1 MFDTYPVEG
10 SYGEKGSLVT
20 IYVAT
25 NENPDAAVVPS
36 VVGYSQDI
44 AKKLIESAGFKV
56 GNVTEANSDKEKGT
70 VISQSPNGSE
80 TAEKGASVAL
90 VISNGVPEATSTTI
104 SVKLP
109 KSSGGSGTLKV
120 FLNSTLYNSDTEQFP
135 REVSFSGETIT
146 ITLKGSG
153 ANNTYQVLIDD
164 YEIQS
169 GKIDF
174 TKTPAAV
181 TDIQNKEFPV
191 SVPNVTGLTV
201 SEARKKLEDAGFTDL
216 EFVNEGGDRVS
227 SGTVTEQTPAQNE
240 KVIPS
245 TKIRLTVGS

>member
-1 MFDTYPVEG
+1 M
-10 SYGEKGSLVT
+10 
-20 IYVAT
+20 
-25 NENPDAAVVPS
+25 
-36 VVGYSQDI
+36 
-44 AKKLIESAGFKV
+44 
-56 GNVTEANSDKEKGT
+56 
-70 VISQSPNGSE
+70 
-80 TAEKGASVAL
+80 
-90 VISNGVPEATSTTI
+90 
-104 SVKLP
+104 
-109 KSSGGSGTLKV
+109 
-120 FLNSTLYNSDTEQFP
+120 
-135 REVSFSGETIT
+135 
-146 ITLKGSG
+146 
-153 ANNTYQVLIDD
+153 IDD